1 LQYIHERLGRI
12 PARKSLV
19 PPEFEPI
26 LKAARPRP
34 AIPEYAQASDI
45 LQRWLSAA
53 LADRVSPEFALR
65 EAARETRLLVG
76 P

>member
-1 LQYIHERLGRI
+1 MI
-12 PARKSLV
+12 PT
-19 PPEFEPI
+19 EFAPI
-26 LKAARPRP
+26 LAAARPRP

-53 LADRVSPEFALR
+53 LTDRATPDQAVR
-65 EAARETRLLVG
+65 EIANETRLLLAEKQ